1 MFHTNERALK
11 NMTTI
16 VDEKMHR
23 EDEFK
28 SKLVNDV
35 FGKDSGLRIPI
46 EKIMLLIWQFRDDP
60 GVVKFMA
67 QFVAKVSLKGCMFL
81 FFVWASSLILFCSH
95 YSILEDVMYLTV

>member
-1 MFHTNERALK
+1 MS
-11 NMTTI
+11 TI

-35 FGKDSGLRIPI
+35 FGRDSGLRVPMD
-46 EKIMLLIWQFRDDP
+46 KVMMLIWQFRDDP

-67 QFVAKVSLKGCMFL
+67 QFVAKVSFWFLDFL
-81 FFVWASSLILFCSH
+81 FS
-95 YSILEDVMYLTV
+95 M

>member
-1 MFHTNERALK
+1 MS
-11 NMTTI
+11 TI

-35 FGKDSGLRIPI
+35 FGKDSGLRVPMD
-46 EKIMLLIWQFRDDP
+46 KVMMLIWQFRDDP

-67 QFVAKVSLKGCMFL
+67 QFVAKVSIWFWI
-81 FFVWASSLILFCSH
+81 FFRQKTGNKRWL
-95 YSILEDVMYLTV
+95 